1 MSDIGA
7 YSFGLGSQY
16 ELMMIDKLKHF
27 GHWVVPPVLALGL
40 FVGVT
45 AARAQSDDEPEP
57 KSPDRSY
64 KLLREDEDWS
74 WLRDER
80 LRQDP
85 WDKIKYIPLRKNS
98 RDWYMTIGGEAREA
112 WEQIGNDNW
121 GQQPIMNGYLNER
134 YMLSLDLHLG
144 KHVRTFVEFKSG
156 LNSFRTGGPR
166 PIDEK
171 KLDFQAAFV
180 ELSTAGTRNWIK
192 LRAGRQEM
200 EYGSGR
206 LIDVRE
212 GPNVRLSFDGFKVMA
227 KYNSWRIDGFAMR
240 PDVDKP
246 GFFDNVPNHAI
257 GFWGVYATRPLN
269 RTTSLDAYYLGLNRK
284 QATFQRGTAQEV
296 RHSVGARV
304 SRPIATEQPGWD
316 FDYEALW
323 QCGSFGSA
331 NIRAWTI
338 ASENGYRF
346 PSVALKP
353 RFSAKVDVS
362 SGDHPNS
369 NPNTLGTFN
378 PLFPKG
384 NYFGVLAT
392 TGPGPLNFMDFHPKV
407 DLTFPHSV
415 TASFDWIIQWRQS
428 LEDGVYSVPG
438 SLIRAAD
445 GNRERFVGHRPG
457 MELRWKVNRHL
468 WFQADYGIFYA
479 GRFLKDTQPG
489 RNLNYWALWA
499 GYKF

>member
-1 MSDIGA
+1 
-7 YSFGLGSQY
+7 
-16 ELMMIDKLKHF
+16 MMTGKLKHI
-27 GHWVVPPVLALGL
+27 GHCVPIVLLL
-40 FVGVT
+40 LLVLCVP
-45 AARAQSDDEPEP
+45 AAHAQSEDEE
-57 KSPDRSY
+57 PDRTY
-64 KLLREDEDWS
+64 KLLRADEDWS
-74 WLRDER
+74 FLRDPR
-80 LRQDP
+80 LRRDP
-85 WDKIKYIPLRKNS
+85 WDKLKYIPLRKS
-98 RDWYMTIGGEAREA
+98 SADWYLTIGGEAREV

-121 GQQPIMNGYLNER
+121 GQQPFMNGYLNQR

-156 LNSFRTGGPR
+156 LNSSRRGGPR

-171 KLDFQAAFV
+171 KLDFQAAFL
-180 ELSTAGTRNWIK
+180 ELSTDGTRDWIK
-192 LRAGRQEM
+192 IRAGRQEM

-206 LIDVRE
+206 LVDVRE

-227 KYNSWRIDGFAMR
+227 KINSWRIDGFAMR
-240 PDVDKP
+240 PDLDKP
-246 GFFDNVPNHAI
+246 GYFDNVPNHEI
-257 GFWGVYATRPLN
+257 GFWGVYATRPLFKSM
-269 RTTSLDAYYLGLNRK
+269 SLDAYYLGLNRK
-284 QATFQRGTAQEV
+284 HATFQRGTAREV

-323 QCGSFGSA
+323 QFGSFGSA

-338 ASENGYRF
+338 ASETGYRF
-346 PSVALKP
+346 TSVMLKP
-353 RFSAKVDVS
+353 RFSVRVDVS
-362 SGDHPNS
+362 SGDHPKS
-369 NPNTLGTFN
+369 DPNTLGTFN

-392 TGPGPLNFMDFHPKV
+392 TGPGAVNFIDFHPKL
-407 DLTFPHSV
+407 DLTLPHNV
-415 TASFDWIIQWRQS
+415 TASFDWIVQWRQS

-445 GNRERFVGHRPG
+445 GSRERFVGHRPG
-457 MELRWKVNRHL
+457 MEVRWQINPHL

>member
-1 MSDIGA
+1 MVFFRGNMFQRLLIVSA
-7 YSFGLGSQY
+7 L
-16 ELMMIDKLKHF
+16 
-27 GHWVVPPVLALGL
+27 VLV
-40 FVGVT
+40 VGVT
-45 AARAQSDDEPEP
+45 AAQGQSDEEPEP
-57 KSPDRSY
+57 KAPDRSY

-74 WLRDER
+74 FMRDPR
-80 LRQDP
+80 LRRDT
-85 WDKIKYIPLRKNS
+85 WDKIKYIRLRQNA
-98 RDWYMTIGGEAREA
+98 DDCDPTIGGEAREV

-121 GQQPIMNGYLNER
+121 GQQPFMNGYLNQR

-144 KHVRTFVEFKSG
+144 KHVRTFLEFKSG
-156 LNSFRTGGPR
+156 LNSSRRGGPR

-171 KLDFQAAFV
+171 KLDFQAAFL
-180 ELSTAGTRNWIK
+180 ELSTAGTRDWVKI
-192 LRAGRQEM
+192 RAGRQEM

-206 LIDVRE
+206 LVDVRE
-212 GPNVRLSFDGFKVMA
+212 GPNVRLSFDGIKVMA
-227 KYNSWRIDGFAMR
+227 KFNSGRTDEFAMDPAR
-240 PDVDKP
+240 DKP
-246 GFFDNVPNHAI
+246 GYFDNVPNHEI
-257 GFWGVYATRPLN
+257 GFWGVYATRPLS
-269 RTTSLDAYYLGLNRK
+269 RSMSLDAYYLGLNRK
-284 QATFQRGTAQEV
+284 HATFQRGTAQEV

-304 SRPIATEQPGWD
+304 SRPIATEKPGRE
-316 FDYEALW
+316 FDYEALS
-323 QCGSFGSA
+323 QFGSFGSA

-346 PSVALKP
+346 PSVALNS
-353 RFSAKVDVS
+353 RFIAKVDVS

-428 LEDGVYSVPG
+428 LEDGVYAVPG
-438 SLIRAAD
+438 SLIRPAD
-445 GNRERFVGHRPG
+445 GSRARFVGHRPG
-457 MELRWKVNRHL
+457 VEVRWQVNSHL
-468 WFQADYGIFYA
+468 WFQGDYGIFYA
-479 GRFLKDTQPG
+479 GRFLKETQPG

-499 GYKF
+499 GYKS